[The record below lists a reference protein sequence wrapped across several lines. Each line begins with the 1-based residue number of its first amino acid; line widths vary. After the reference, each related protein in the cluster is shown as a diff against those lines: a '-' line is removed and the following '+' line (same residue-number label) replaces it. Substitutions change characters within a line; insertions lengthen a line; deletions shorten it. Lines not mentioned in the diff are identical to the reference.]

1 MAPIRPRD
9 LLTDGL
15 LARLGGTSPY
25 ASALAGQVLAG
36 SAPAGSAAAGSVPVP
51 GSGST
56 GTGPDIAAV
65 LRRDIA
71 RLADIDYL
79 KVALPAGPLPASTCP
94 ASALAYGEVPP
105 SRASSPSVSR
115 SRGLIGAMD
124 LLPPYGFARI
134 FMRSHR

>member
-56 GTGPDIAAV
+56 GDRTGH
-65 LRRDIA
+65 RR
-71 RLADIDYL
+71 R
-79 KVALPAGPLPASTCP
+79 PAP
-94 ASALAYGEVPP
+94 
-105 SRASSPSVSR
+105 
-115 SRGLIGAMD
+115 
-124 LLPPYGFARI
+124 
-134 FMRSHR
+134 